1 MITTILIIISVALTV
16 AVVAML
22 LYAATAPDIFLVS
35 RSAVMAAPPER
46 IFPMINDLHAQSAW
60 SPFEKD
66 PSMKRNHSGAPAG
79 AGAVYE
85 WNGNRTV
92 GAGRIAI
99 TDSVPPSRVSLKLDM
114 SRPFE
119 AHNMVDFVLE
129 QNGGGTKVT
138 TKVTWAMQG
147 RQPFMAKLASLFVNC
162 DKMVGGEFEQGL
174 AKLKTLVEA

>member
-1 MITTILIIISVALTV
+1 MITTILIIIAIALTV
-16 AVVAML
+16 AIVAML
-22 LYAATAPDIFLVS
+22 LYAATAPDTFLVS
-35 RSAVMAAPPER
+35 RSAVMAAPPEK

-66 PSMKRNHSGAPAG
+66 PNMKRSHSGAPAG
-79 AGAVYE
+79 PGAIYE
-85 WNGNRTV
+85 WDGNRNV

-99 TDSVPPSRVSLKLDM
+99 TDSVRSSRVSLKLDM

-129 QNGGGTKVT
+129 QNSAGTKVT

-147 RQPFMAKLASLFVNC
+147 SQPFMAKLVSLFINC